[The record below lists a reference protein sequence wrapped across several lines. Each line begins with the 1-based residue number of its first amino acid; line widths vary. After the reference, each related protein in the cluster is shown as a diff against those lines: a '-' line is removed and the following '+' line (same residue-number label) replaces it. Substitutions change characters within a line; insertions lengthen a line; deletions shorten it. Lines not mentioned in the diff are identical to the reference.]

1 MEEKQQKKL
10 DSFVRAINRDIDV
23 QIEDMRLAA
32 KKQGEQLCSEHIA
45 AAQAEAEERIR
56 RALEDSEAAFRRQL
70 AQTELDCRRAVLAHR
85 ESLITELFDS
95 IRARLTAYTA
105 SDAYPDYLCAL
116 LRGESLS
123 GAVLHLCKR
132 DMVHRTELQSLA
144 GGCEITAD
152 PAISLGG
159 LAIYYPQEQKI
170 IDKTLDTAFD
180 EQRRAFCNTAALRL

>member
-10 DSFVRAINRDIDV
+10 DSFVRAINRDIDA
-23 QIEDMRLAA
+23 QIKEMCLSA
-32 KKQGEQLCSEHIA
+32 QTEGEQLLCESTQT
-45 AAQAEAEERIR
+45 AQEEAEERVR
-56 RALEDSEAAFRRQL
+56 RTLEDTEADFRRQL
-70 AQTELDCRRAVLAHR
+70 AQTELDCRRALLAHR
-85 ESLITELFDS
+85 ESLVAELFAS
-95 IRARLTAYTA
+95 VRERLTAYTA
-105 SDAYPDYLCAL
+105 SDAYPDYLRGL

-123 GAVLHLCKR
+123 GAVIRLCER
-132 DMVHRTELQSLA
+132 DMAHRAYLQSLA
-144 GGCEITAD
+144 GGCEIAAD